1 MKKDLSNI
9 QNNRYSIRINGD
21 VNDVQIQQKTNNSS
35 QIYNINSEVDYDKA
49 IQILNEINKY
59 IPMFA
64 NTYGENCKIAE
75 TALNEA
81 LECVSKKKNPSKLRN
96 ALSILK
102 DVSLQASSSLIAT
115 GILELLKQIK
125 I

>member
-9 QNNRYSIRINGD
+9 QNNNYSIRINGD

>member
-9 QNNRYSIRINGD
+9 QNNSYSIRINGD

-96 ALSILK
+96 AVSILK

>member
-9 QNNRYSIRINGD
+9 QNNSYSIRINGD